1 MTIND
6 QELEGFCRDRY
17 FVRALRLTTKEKG
30 WWKTP
35 ILLLLA
41 CFVPIVG
48 PLGAIGY
55 VLEWMRSIAWG
66 TIRGF
71 KAIRLELLSQLQA
84 AGERLS

>member
-1 MTIND
+1 MIIND

-17 FVRALRLTTKEKG
+17 FARALRLTTKEKG

-55 VLEWMRSIAWG
+55 VGI
-66 TIRGF
+66 IRDF